1 MEVSLNILIVLS
13 LFHKPCTISKVSASL
28 NVITFV
34 IRCYYQSVSIVVFKW
49 LAFYVNKRL
58 IWNWQTFDVCSI
70 CFIDR
75 APEVIGPTK
84 EYISL
89 VQNGSMTLNCKIDGA
104 NTWSW
109 KKTDACGNK
118 TLTEGRFVVDTLN
131 WEFLLITLIMLRHF

>member
-1 MEVSLNILIVLS
+1 
-13 LFHKPCTISKVSASL
+13 
-28 NVITFV
+28 
-34 IRCYYQSVSIVVFKW
+34 
-49 LAFYVNKRL
+49 
-58 IWNWQTFDVCSI
+58 
-70 CFIDR
+70 
-75 APEVIGPTK
+75 VIGPIK

-131 WEFLLITLIMLRHF
+131 